1 MIGGKGHTQLPFPH
15 PGQMAVRRQA
25 RRFNWLSA
33 GRRWRKTTLVMA
45 IAVEQAAAGRRI
57 IWGAPTYDQVRIGW
71 DETRRACGNAVRFN
85 QERMAG
91 TFPTGGTILYR
102 SLDDPDNA
110 RGHTADGVVIDEVA
124 DVQPRA
130 WHEVLR
136 PMLIDTGGWMW
147 GIGTPKGRNW
157 FFQEYVA
164 AMDDKESA
172 CWQVPTLG
180 CEIVDDVLVR
190 KPHPLE
196 NPDIPFSEI
205 VRLFETEPRRTF
217 QQEILAQFL
226 EADNSVF
233 RNIAA
238 CITSSIPER
247 AAHVG
252 HRLVMGVD
260 WGKHNDYTALSVG
273 CADCKVELAR
283 DRFNQIDYAIQRA
296 RLGVLA
302 ESWAVTNILAE
313 SNAMGEPIIEQL
325 QRDGLPV
332 RGFVTSATSKPPLI
346 ENLALVFERAEWQ
359 FQADPVWTSELEA
372 YERKV
377 TATTGRS
384 TYSAPEGVH
393 DDTVM
398 ARALMCWEAS
408 QRGWLIW

>member
-1 MIGGKGHTQLPFPH
+1 
-15 PGQMAVRRQA
+15 
-25 RRFNWLSA
+25 
-33 GRRWRKTTLVMA
+33 
-45 IAVEQAAAGRRI
+45 
-57 IWGAPTYDQVRIGW
+57 
-71 DETRRACGNAVRFN
+71 
-85 QERMAG
+85 
-91 TFPTGGTILYR
+91 
-102 SLDDPDNA
+102 
-110 RGHTADGVVIDEVA
+110 
-124 DVQPRA
+124 
-130 WHEVLR
+130 
-136 PMLIDTGGWMW
+136 
-147 GIGTPKGRNW
+147 
-157 FFQEYVA
+157 
-164 AMDDKESA
+164 
-172 CWQVPTLG
+172 
-180 CEIVDDVLVR
+180 
-190 KPHPLE
+190 LE